1 MIDGQRSNAR
11 FGPIQGL
18 AMESD
23 GSLLYVADTSNGRIR
38 TVRVSSGEVATFAGS
53 VIGSKDGIRLTGLG
67 SLSPANMGA
76 SSIPTTKCSG
86 TVVLTSPEGWLSDG
100 PGNYDAG
107 RLCGWVISAA
117 PNQVVTLQFAMFETE
132 QGFDAVTVFDVADQE
147 LAVLSGSLY
156 YGLSVTAIGGMR
168 VRFKADMSE
177 QAAGFAAKYS
187 IGLSSARSFGVEA
200 MQIGDLA
207 SALVQPVGLA
217 CLGRKLYFTESGMSR
232 LRFVDLDTGFVSTLV
247 HSAYGPGARDGPINC
262 TSAYVSLR
270 EPIGLA
276 GSSKGVLYIA
286 DSSNRMIREL
296 KLAQSQLLSGNITWM
311 SSMSTSPMG

>member
-1 MIDGQRSNAR
+1 
-11 FGPIQGL
+11 
-18 AMESD
+18 
-23 GSLLYVADTSNGRIR
+23 
-38 TVRVSSGEVATFAGS
+38 
-53 VIGSKDGIRLTGLG
+53 
-67 SLSPANMGA
+67 
-76 SSIPTTKCSG
+76 
-86 TVVLTSPEGWLSDG
+86 
-100 PGNYDAG
+100 
-107 RLCGWVISAA
+107 
-117 PNQVVTLQFAMFETE
+117 
-132 QGFDAVTVFDVADQE
+132 
-147 LAVLSGSLY
+147 
-156 YGLSVTAIGGMR
+156 MR

-247 HSAYGPGARDGPINC
+247 HSAYGPGARDGPINS

-311 SSMSTSPMG
+311 SSMSTSPMGYRSLDIGIAPPARSYPAVAGAEANSLRSSEATAASGDQITSEVDPGFRHLHWIVGGICGLVAVTAALALVAVYSNRAKQLAVCTKNMRSSRVHTIDVATSTVPKPLYRKMGSVLPILSDIE